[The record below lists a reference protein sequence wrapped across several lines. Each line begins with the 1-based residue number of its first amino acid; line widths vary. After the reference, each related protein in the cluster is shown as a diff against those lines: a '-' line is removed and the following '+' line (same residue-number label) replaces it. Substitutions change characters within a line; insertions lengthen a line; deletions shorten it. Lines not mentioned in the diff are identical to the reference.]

1 MAGRKPS
8 LYSKSFNREVSME
21 DKMIMSAAGQG
32 NITHGFRHMLECYQ
46 ILWNRGYRPHL
57 DLEEFLASQAH
68 SEESVS

>member
-32 NITHGFRHMLECYQ
+32 NITHGFRHML
-46 ILWNRGYRPHL
+46 
-57 DLEEFLASQAH
+57 
-68 SEESVS
+68 